1 MSKLKEEVNLLRSI
15 PVLAGLPANKLKL
28 LAFASDH
35 VNYKEGEIL
44 FEQGDMADAAYI
56 VIDGVAEVLVTPE
69 GANES
74 NKVAELGAN
83 SFIGDMAIV
92 ADIPR
97 TATIRA
103 GSPLSTLKIRKDHLI
118 DMVQDSPELALAILR
133 ELVDRLAKTTKDL
146 SDARAEL
153 ARSQT

>member
-56 VIDGVAEVLVTPE
+56 VIDGLAEVLVTPE
-69 GANES
+69 GAKEP

-103 GSPLSTLKIRKDHLI
+103 GAPLSTLKIRKEHLI

-153 ARSQT
+153 ARLQT